1 MSTSYSETSEKS
13 ETSET
18 SSSNDSDSSVS
29 SDEIDQHDENL
40 RLEGLALRNYN
51 IISEIGRGGYAI
63 VWLAYNIQNG
73 KFSAIKIQNHMDYKD
88 GLDELK
94 ILKQLP
100 HNLNYF
106 NNLIDYFIEKKVVG
120 KKTRKYLCMVFELCT
135 TNLDTIIRKGNY
147 KNGLP
152 LEMIK
157 KSTYNILKGLDYIH
171 NKLKVFHGD
180 IKPDNLLL
188 MGLNDRDNYIISEY
202 TKANFSK
209 QYKLGKEAF
218 LKNKDI
224 EVNSKNLKKISSDN
238 KIKIRENI
246 NYTIVSD
253 ILVNLGKLNLSK
265 YTCHEDYINNPSVV
279 LCDFGSYCSE
289 DDEYEGD
296 FGTRYY
302 RAPEI
307 ILMGN
312 CNAKL
317 DIWALGCTIY
327 ELITGK
333 ILFDPSKDKDHD
345 RNYFHLK
352 EINQMC
358 GRYSRNFLR
367 QTKFYKDY
375 FEKTKKS
382 YKLKE
387 TNHTLEKIYIKD
399 LIKKNSNLNQNEIEL
414 LTNLLEGMLQI
425 NPKDRFTA
433 RNALSNP
440 FFNDFENGLSL

>member
-1 MSTSYSETSEKS
+1 MSSDYRETN
-13 ETSET
+13 ET
-18 SSSNDSDSSVS
+18 SSSSSDTDSSVS

-40 RLEGLALRNYN
+40 RLEGLSLRNYN
-51 IISEIGRGGYAI
+51 IITEIGRGGYAI

-106 NNLIDYFIEKKVVG
+106 NNLLDYFIEKRKVG

-135 TNLDTIIRKGNY
+135 SNLDTIIRKGDF
-147 KNGLP
+147 KEGLP
-152 LEMIK
+152 LDMIK
-157 KSTYNILKGLDYIH
+157 KSTYNVLKGLDYIH
-171 NKLKVFHGD
+171 NKLRVFHGD

-188 MGLNDRDNYIISEY
+188 MGLNDRDNFIISEY
-202 TKANFSK
+202 SKSEFPKKYRKAKEDFIISK
-209 QYKLGKEAF
+209 GKE
-218 LKNKDI
+218 
-224 EVNSKNLKKISSDN
+224 VNPKTLKKISSED
-238 KIKIRENI
+238 KVKLRELV

-253 ILVNLGKLNLSK
+253 ILVKLEKLNLSK
-265 YTCHEDYINNPSVV
+265 YTCQAEYINNASVV

-307 ILMGN
+307 ILMGD
-312 CNAKL
+312 CSTKL

-333 ILFDPSKDKDHD
+333 ILFDPEKDSDHD
-345 RNYFHLK
+345 RNYYHLK
-352 EINQMC
+352 KINQMC
-358 GRYSRNFLR
+358 GRYSRTFLR

-375 FEKTKKS
+375 FQKTKKS

-387 TNHTLEKIYIKD
+387 TDHTLEKINLKD
-399 LIKKNSNLNQNEIEL
+399 LISKNSKLNENEIDL

-433 RNALSNP
+433 RNALSSP
-440 FFNDFENGLSL
+440 FFNNIN